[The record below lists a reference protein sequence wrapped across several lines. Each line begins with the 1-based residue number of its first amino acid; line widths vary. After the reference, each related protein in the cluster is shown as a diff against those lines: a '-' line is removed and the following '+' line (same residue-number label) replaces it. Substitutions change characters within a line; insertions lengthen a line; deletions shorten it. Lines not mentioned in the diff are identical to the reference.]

1 MNNDKTRPVALSASS
16 LTGDG
21 VVNPQGEDLGK
32 VEEIMIDINS
42 GKVAYVVLS
51 FGGFLGLGEKLFAIP
66 WEAMTID
73 TNRKVFILNVEKGVL
88 EKAPGFDKN
97 NWPQISDNDWLTG
110 IYEYYG
116 YKPWW
121 VKEGR

>member
-1 MNNDKTRPVALSASS
+1 MRQDRLRPVALSATS
-16 LTGDG
+16 LIGDG

-32 VEEIMIDINS
+32 VEEIMIDIHS

-73 TNRKVFILNVEKGVL
+73 THRKVFVLAVDRATL
-88 EKAPGFDKN
+88 EKAPGFDKD
-97 NWPQISDNDWLTG
+97 NWPQTGDNDWLVG

-121 VKEGR
+121 D